1 MGRLSVS
8 IVEKASVKDGPVFVL
23 RGTTQACFEKTSIR
37 VNKNLLLSLY
47 FDNFERSARS
57 ACHRLLIP
65 IVNVILRLKF
75 NLTGLCKVYASLF
88 CSQVLMSFVLYF
100 PSRCRL
106 NVCTLPKLSGCFG
119 SK

>member
-8 IVEKASVKDGPVFVL
+8 IVEKASVKDGPVFVS
-23 RGTTQACFEKTSIR
+23 RGTTQACFEKTSIQ

-47 FDNFERSARS
+47 FDIFERSPKPP
-57 ACHRLLIP
+57 CHRLSIP

-75 NLTGLCKVYASLF
+75 NLTGLCKVYASLS
-88 CSQVLMSFVLYF
+88 CNQVLMSFVLYF
-100 PSRCRL
+100 PSRWRL
-106 NVCTLPKLSGCFG
+106 NVCTLPKLPGCLG